1 MAGKTTPSYVIE
13 IPLVTTSNDL
23 TVLAARLEAGR
34 QLYNATLSES
44 TNRLSLV
51 RNSELYQI
59 AKAIPKT
66 QNKERRLAFQKAKEV
81 YRYSDYDLQ
90 AFANQTAIA
99 SVWIKQHLD
108 ANTIQKIATRAFK
121 ATDRMLFGKAKKV
134 RFKGKGQLAS
144 LEGKTNKRPQLFRR
158 CTAESFA
165 AGGIRW
171 TGSGVEWLGL
181 NLAAVITNDP
191 VILHGLSAKLKYVRK
206 LTGGKLPPG
215 TLPRL
220 VRRILNQK
228 TYWFAQLVCEGN
240 AYQKPQNL
248 IGNGLV
254 GIDLGV
260 ATVAIVGDSE
270 TIWVPFAKELTSKQ
284 KQIRR
289 LQRKM
294 ARQRRAGNSSNY
306 NQNGTAKK
314 GSLKKWNNSKRY
326 KKTAAKKREIERSV
340 FGGSFPRKTSLRKQA
355 AHRKSLHGRLV
366 NRTLRLGKNV
376 KAEKVSVKGWQKLFG
391 KSIGFKAPG
400 SFQSELVRKAESA
413 GGQVLL
419 FSTQKTAL
427 SQTCLCGIKQ
437 KKALSQRVHN
447 CSKCGLVMQRD
458 ILSANLTSIRRSRY
472 RNAVNRAG

>member
-1 MAGKTTPSYVIE
+1 M
-13 IPLVTTSNDL
+13 
-23 TVLAARLEAGR
+23 
-34 QLYNATLSES
+34 
-44 TNRLSLV
+44 
-51 RNSELYQI
+51 
-59 AKAIPKT
+59 
-66 QNKERRLAFQKAKEV
+66 
-81 YRYSDYDLQ
+81 
-90 AFANQTAIA
+90 
-99 SVWIKQHLD
+99 
-108 ANTIQKIATRAFK
+108 
-121 ATDRMLFGKAKKV
+121 
-134 RFKGKGQLAS
+134 
-144 LEGKTNKRPQLFRR
+144 
-158 CTAESFA
+158 
-165 AGGIRW
+165 
-171 TGSGVEWLGL
+171 
-181 NLAAVITNDP
+181 
-191 VILHGLSAKLKYVRK
+191 
-206 LTGGKLPPG
+206 
-215 TLPRL
+215 
-220 VRRILNQK
+220 
-228 TYWFAQLVCEGN
+228 VCEGN